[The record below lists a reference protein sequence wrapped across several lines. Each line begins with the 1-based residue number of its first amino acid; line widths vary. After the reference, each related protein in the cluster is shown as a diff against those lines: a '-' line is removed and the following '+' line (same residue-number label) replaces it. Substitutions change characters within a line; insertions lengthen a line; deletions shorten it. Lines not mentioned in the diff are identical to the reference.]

1 MVKFPEPPGTAEL
14 QALGI
19 GADERR
25 VVAAGTTVWRVYFRS
40 GPHPGNWN
48 AFRAWGPTNARFDH
62 QAPPPGASDREI
74 LYAAE
79 RGRACLAEV
88 FQDTRTIDRMRRRP
102 WIVAF
107 QLTRDVNLL
116 DLTGLWPTRTG
127 ASQAI
132 STGPRRRAQRWSR
145 RIYEAFPDVEGL
157 CYPSSM
163 CGGELAYALYERA
176 ENTIAPT
183 PSFHRALADPALLTP
198 LEEAARR
205 IGYVVV

>member
-1 MVKFPEPPGTAEL
+1 MAKFPEPPGLAEL
-14 QALGI
+14 RTLGVAN
-19 GADERR
+19 GERR
-25 VVAAGTTVWRVYFRS
+25 VLTAGTTVWRVYLQG
-40 GPHPGNWN
+40 GPHPGKWN
-48 AFRAWGPTNARFDH
+48 ELRAWGPTNARFDH
-62 QAPPPGASDREI
+62 QSLPPGPSDRKI

-79 RGRACLAEV
+79 LGRACLAEV
-88 FQDTRTIDRMRRRP
+88 FQDTRTIDRTRRQP

-107 QLTRDVNLL
+107 QLTRDVSLL
-116 DLTGLWPTRTG
+116 DLSGLWPTRAG

-145 RIYEAFPDVEGL
+145 RIYEAFPDIEGL

-163 CGGELAYALYERA
+163 CGGEPVYALYERA
-176 ENTIAPT
+176 ENAVART
-183 PSFHRALADPALLTP
+183 PRIHRALADPALLTP